1 MDTSRYSKSCDAMLP
16 LEILTVILEMLGC
29 YGHSHLQSYKST
41 TVSGFCNVTKY
52 KTCFIK
58 VQVHIP
64 VHMYLQLTSLSTI

>member
-29 YGHSHLQSYKST
+29 FGHSHLQSYKST

-52 KTCFIK
+52 
-58 VQVHIP
+58 
-64 VHMYLQLTSLSTI
+64 